1 MENKLYVICRLHA
14 RSVFK
19 SEVIVFLMYGER
31 GRVTQTLDKERSL
44 KEQIYFEVLYAS
56 FI

>member
-1 MENKLYVICRLHA
+1 MEIKLYVICRLHG

-19 SEVIVFLMYGER
+19 SEVVVFLMYGET
-31 GRVTQTLDKERSL
+31 GRVTQILDKERSL